1 MFADDFQV
9 RQGMVALAPRG
20 LREIIMRKLTVT
32 AAVAFIAVSFLSVL
46 PWHSAEAP
54 LGSISPHDL
63 TLAAPTLAAGATP
76 DAF

>member
-9 RQGMVALAPRG
+9 RKGMVALAPRG

-32 AAVAFIAVSFLSVL
+32 AAVAFIAVAFLSVL
-46 PWHSAEAP
+46 SLKPADAP
-54 LGSISPHDL
+54 LGSISPHEL
-63 TLAAPTLAAGATP
+63 TPGAPALAAGAAP